1 MSSVS
6 KNYLLNIVMTIT
18 GILFPMVTFPYISRV
33 LMPEYVGK
41 VTFSQSFIFYF
52 VTLALLGIPIYGTR
66 ELSKNKGEHERD
78 EFKKIFTELLVIG
91 VIGSIFSFIAF
102 NVVLEFSERLQGNKD
117 IFRYM
122 SLQVLFSFLTLDYVF
137 IVLEQHK
144 RRTIRSLFMRFLSV
158 VLLFTLVKKPED
170 YGVYVLIIV
179 VPELIMRAFD
189 LYTLRSYLV
198 LGEKLKLTRHMK
210 SLLILF
216 ISAISVSL
224 YVSLDS
230 TMLGFMKG
238 EAEVGLYTSG
248 SKMSR
253 ILIPIIV
260 SLSTVIGPKLIY
272 SIKNGEKE
280 KIFKNIDLFLDFNFI
295 LGVQFIFILFLISKE
310 TVLLFS
316 GEKFL
321 GATGAMQIILPVIFF
336 IPVGSFMS
344 GKILISHGLEKLS
357 MNFNFISMV
366 SNATL
371 NFLLIPKFGI
381 LGAAFATMSTEG
393 IACVLKST
401 YVKKLYPEYRMI
413 TKDRM
418 KYVLLGLISM
428 GVTAV
433 IKSRVLGYNY
443 FVIILVCGVSY
454 FICYG
459 ILLLLAKDR
468 YVMENINKLKNRWRK
483 K

>member
-18 GILFPMVTFPYISRV
+18 GILFPVITFPYISRV

-41 VTFSQSFIFYF
+41 VTFSQSFVFYF
-52 VTLALLGIPIYGTR
+52 ITLALLGIPVYGTR
-66 ELSKNKGEHERD
+66 ELSKNKGEHERE

-91 VIGSIFSFIAF
+91 VIGSIISFIGF
-102 NVVLEFSERLQGNKD
+102 NIILQFSKQLQENRD
-117 IFRYM
+117 IFRYF

-144 RRTIRSLFMRFLSV
+144 RRALRSLFMRFLSV
-158 VLLFTLVKKPED
+158 ILLFLLVKNPED
-170 YGVYVLIIV
+170 YKVYVLILV
-179 VPELIMRAFD
+179 VPELLMRVFD
-189 LYTLRSYLV
+189 LYTLRSYINLK
-198 LGEKLKLTRHMK
+198 EKIQLKRHMK

-230 TMLGFMKG
+230 TMLGFMRG
-238 EAEVGLYTSG
+238 DIEVGLYTSG

-280 KIFKNIDLFLDFNFI
+280 KVFRNIDMFLDFNFM
-295 LGVQFIFILFLISKE
+295 LGIQFIFILYIISKE

-316 GEKFL
+316 GDKFI
-321 GATGAMQIILPVIFF
+321 GATGVMQILLPVIFF

-344 GKILISHGLEKLS
+344 GSIIISHGLEKLS
-357 MNFNFISMV
+357 LRFNFISMI
-366 SNATL
+366 SNALL
-371 NFLLIPKFGI
+371 NYFLIPKFGI
-381 LGAAFATMSTEG
+381 MGAGFATMSTEG
-393 IACVLKST
+393 IACILKST
-401 YVKKLYPEYRMI
+401 YVKKLYPDYMMI
-413 TKDRM
+413 TKKRM
-418 KYVLLGLISM
+418 KYIFLGIISM
-428 GVTAV
+428 GITAM
-433 IKSRVLGYNY
+433 IKTRTLN
-443 FVIILVCGVSY
+443 
-454 FICYG
+454 
-459 ILLLLAKDR
+459 
-468 YVMENINKLKNRWRK
+468 
-483 K
+483 